1 MFGLLVVAAFVIYFA
16 PSVIAMSRE
25 HLDTPSIVLLNV
37 FFGWTVLGWVVALC
51 WSAANKPLKGLTS

>member
-25 HLDTPSIVLLNV
+25 HHDTPSIVLLNV
-37 FFGWTVLGWVVALC
+37 FSGWTVLGWIVALG
-51 WSAANKPLKGLTS
+51 WSASSKSLLRD